1 MSTAQDVSATDNSF
15 DLVVR
20 DAKPGFRLRFSDSG
34 VQVGADA
41 LAVMRDGEFVRIP
54 FAEIRSVQLSLAS
67 TGRSGMIG
75 QCAIS
80 RASGERVIVST
91 SRPSGLADPSK
102 EGIYRRFIEAFHSRL
117 VDSGAATHIG
127 FSQGFTA
134 ARRTVL
140 LVALIA
146 GGILFIG
153 GPLFA
158 FALSQQPK
166 ALIALVIGAVLLI
179 PFVRIYNTNAPRN
192 YLPTN
197 PPDLLP

>member
-1 MSTAQDVSATDNSF
+1 MSATHDYSWTDNHF
-15 DLVVR
+15 DLIVR
-20 DAKPGFRLRFSDSG
+20 DGKPGFRLCFTDSG
-34 VQVGADA
+34 VLVDADA
-41 LAVMRDGEFVRIP
+41 LRVMRDGTMVSVP
-54 FAEIRSVQLSLAS
+54 FAEIRSVRLSLAS
-67 TGRSGMIG
+67 TGRSGMVG
-75 QCAIS
+75 MCAIEL
-80 RASGERVIVST
+80 ASGQRFVIST
-91 SRPSGLADPSK
+91 IQPSGLADPSK
-102 EGIYRRFIEAFHSRL
+102 EGIYRRFIEAFHARL
-117 VDSGAATHIG
+117 VDSGAASHIG

-166 ALIALVIGAVLLI
+166 ALIALVIGAALLI
-179 PFVRIYNTNAPRN
+179 PFVRIYNTNVPRN
-192 YLPTN
+192 YSPTN